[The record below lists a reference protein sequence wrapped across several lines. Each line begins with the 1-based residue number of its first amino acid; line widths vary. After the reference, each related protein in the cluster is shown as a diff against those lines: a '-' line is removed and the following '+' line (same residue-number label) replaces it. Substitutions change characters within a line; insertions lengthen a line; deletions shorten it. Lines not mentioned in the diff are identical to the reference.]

1 MLFIREDIPFQLLSI
16 KKIPDEAFNVKINVR
31 ENNWLLSCSYN
42 PNKNNIQTRLENV
55 NVSLALYENL
65 TMVILT

>member
-42 PNKNNIQTRLENV
+42 PNKNNIQTHLENV